1 MHLSVQRIR
10 DGRSFTH
17 LCLLLYIIHSLI
29 GNEDWCSFSSS
40 NLKNTLKHNA
50 ITSTQ
55 NNAALNIPP
64 GKRPLFFFFFFLN
77 LVPTGGSS
85 FIIDEI
91 SANEIK
97 KRHLYDTI
105 ILPETE
111 KFNTVNASKYIA
123 ESSAWFGRHSCFSHK
138 IWSNSWSILVSYLSR
153 YYSKSHDK
161 LHNFTCDIRLHTSS
175 LWIFDRFSW
184 Q

>member
-1 MHLSVQRIR
+1 MRI
-10 DGRSFTH
+10 GAAFPVPTWK
-17 LCLLLYIIHSLI
+17 IHSNIMRLLPLRI
-29 GNEDWCSFSSS
+29 MQHWTYLLE
-40 NLKNTLKHNA
+40 NA
-50 ITSTQ
+50 
-55 NNAALNIPP
+55 LY
-64 GKRPLFFFFFFLN
+64 LFIYFFLN